1 MDKTKS
7 RPIYLN
13 LVRIH
18 MPVSAVVSIGHRISG
33 VFLVLLIPVFIYLLD
48 LSLSGSSGFAQ
59 VAELLSAPL
68 ARLVMVMIAWAFA
81 HHFLAG
87 IRFFFIDMDIGVANK
102 TASQTA
108 WWVHTGAVLC
118 AGLTVGF
125 LL

>member
-1 MDKTKS
+1 
-7 RPIYLN
+7 
-13 LVRIH
+13 

-48 LSLSGSSGFAQ
+48 LSLSGPSGFAH
-59 VAELLSAPL
+59 VAELLSMPL
-68 ARLVMVMIAWAFA
+68 VRLVVVMIAWAFA

-87 IRFFFIDMDIGVANK
+87 IRFIFIDLDIGVANN

-118 AGLTVGF
+118 AGLTIGF